1 MSEAD
6 KASAVGDEG
15 PDMVGGSAENVNT
28 NQGTASS
35 SAEPMNPLSSQ
46 SVTPAVAEDGGCS
59 PMRSLGSPKKEPHQ
73 RVLDELFDAGTA
85 VEDEGGLPGPT
96 TVNGTEGDAGIG
108 DGALGGANSVSA
120 PISRADMGLHSN
132 IMTMQEY
139 KKRFSLRSLSDH
151 SNRLNTVLPA
161 DLL

>member
-15 PDMVGGSAENVNT
+15 PDMVGGSAENANT

-59 PMRSLGSPKKEPHQ
+59 PRRSLGSPKS
-73 RVLDELFDAGTA
+73 
-85 VEDEGGLPGPT
+85 LP
-96 TVNGTEGDAGIG
+96 NGFLTSSLTPVQPWKTKA
-108 DGALGGANSVSA
+108 AF
-120 PISRADMGLHSN
+120 RAR
-132 IMTMQEY
+132 Q
-139 KKRFSLRSLSDH
+139 
-151 SNRLNTVLPA
+151 P
-161 DLL
+161 